1 MNIVIVNFDMCSI
14 DDKKKKF
21 FFSEFHY
28 HRKNPQ
34 KEKYEERKKN
44 IKFKVCYHERKYQS
58 SVELNFH
65 TIFKPFLIK

>member
-14 DDKKKKF
+14 DDKKKI

-34 KEKYEERKKN
+34 KEKYEERKK
-44 IKFKVCYHERKYQS
+44 KYK
-58 SVELNFH
+58 
-65 TIFKPFLIK
+65 I